1 MRVLPLLIIAVIV
14 LFFAGLI
21 APQRSKRLQ
30 AWVDGKLQ
38 QGKVKGDR
46 GYGWVGDWT
55 ARSLHWGQKVNAAAV
70 RAGRR
75 VRGGLSGAGH
85 WLREKLSSVF

>member
-21 APQRSKRLQ
+21 APRRSKRLQ

-38 QGKVKGDR
+38 QGKAKGDR
-46 GYGWVGDWT
+46 RYGWVGDWT

-75 VRGGLSGAGH
+75 VRDTLSGVRH